1 MSKQSH
7 VRHIIV
13 TLALALGAVLVEV
26 LAPAGALGHYQW
38 SAPLL
43 AAVVYVLRLLGPNGG
58 PPVAAAIVVLAP
70 LALAISCTQ
79 GCSHVLGP
87 VPPPG
92 TPGFVNCSETAL
104 HEAALNVLPNVENAL
119 ATASYEQALATLI
132 ASEVGPLAVEEV
144 ECAVEWIATQAET
157 APDGGRAPAEYDPLE
172 ATKAAHARAWLAAH
186 PVTFAPSGGLGTADG
201 GGGAR

>member
-1 MSKQSH
+1 MTKQSH
-7 VRHIIV
+7 VRHVIV
-13 TLALALGAVLVEV
+13 TLVLALGAVLVEV

-38 SAPLL
+38 SAPALS
-43 AAVVYVLRLLGPNGG
+43 AVAYVLRLLGPNGG

-70 LALAISCTQ
+70 LALALS
-79 GCSHVLGP
+79 CSHVLGP

-104 HEAALNVLPNVENAL
+104 HEAALNVLPSVENAL
-119 ATASYEQALATLI
+119 ATASYEQAIATLI

-144 ECAVEWIATQAET
+144 ECAVAWIAAQAET

-172 ATKAAHARAWLAAH
+172 ATKASHARAWLAAH
-186 PVTFAPSGGLGTADG
+186 PVTFAP
-201 GGGAR
+201 GAP

>member
-1 MSKQSH
+1 MTTQSH
-7 VRHIIV
+7 VRHIVV
-13 TLALALGAVLVEV
+13 TLALALGAVLVEA

-38 SAPLL
+38 AAPAL
-43 AAVVYVLRLLGPNGG
+43 AAVAYVMRMLGPNGG
-58 PPVAAAIVVLAP
+58 PPVATAIVVLAP
-70 LALAISCTQ
+70 LAVALS
-79 GCSHVLGP
+79 CSHVLGP

-104 HEAALNVLPNVENAL
+104 HDAALNVLPSVENAL

-144 ECAVEWIATQAET
+144 ECAVQWIASQAMA

-172 ATKAAHARAWLAAH
+172 ATKEAHARAWLAAH
-186 PVTFAPSGGLGTADG
+186 PVTFAP
-201 GGGAR
+201 GAQ